1 MEKKKKSKAK
11 TAADH
16 RWNTRN
22 YDRIETWVRKGWKA
36 ELLEYV
42 KSRGESMSH
51 FITRAIHTQL
61 EVDSQTAERMTAVP
75 EDDSPETDGNS
86 SDSSTII

>member
-11 TAADH
+11 IAADH
-16 RWNTRN
+16 RWNQRN

-61 EVDSQTAERMTAVP
+61 EVDSQTAEKMTAVP
-75 EDDSPETDGNS
+75 EGYPSETDETSGSS
-86 SDSSTII
+86 SDII